1 MIGCFP
7 VRASRTLVGACALAA
22 ALMLPAASAS
32 AQGITAFSAQGRV
45 EGGPPRVRGGGVP
58 YMKGP
63 SPGAGP
69 RGPVGGAPR
78 VMGGPPRSY
87 GVAPRIGGPGPRYGG
102 PGGPGFRGPAVGFR
116 GPVYGGRAAFIRGRH
131 HVRRGGLLLPLIG
144 LGALGAIYVGSRPYT
159 PYAYVDGP
167 VGPQCAGPTEDGVCE
182 LRMTEVP
189 LEDGGAELQCVA
201 YCPQ

>member
-1 MIGCFP
+1 MIRRLP
-7 VRASRTLVGACALAA
+7 IRASRSLIGACVVAA

-32 AQGITAFSAQGRV
+32 AQGVTEFSAQARYDSGA
-45 EGGPPRVRGGGVP
+45 PRVRGGGAP
-58 YMKGP
+58 HMRGP
-63 SPGAGP
+63 APGAGP
-69 RGPVGGAPR
+69 RGPVGAPR

-87 GVAPRIGGPGPRYGG
+87 GVAPRVGGPAALGGPGR
-102 PGGPGFRGPAVGFR
+102 FRGPAVGFR
-116 GPVYGGRAAFIRGRH
+116 GPAFGGRAAFIRGRH

-167 VGPQCAGPTEDGVCE
+167 VGPQCAGPTEDGLCE